1 MNVNFKVRGI
11 EAVQSFLASVPRG
24 AVRVA
29 LEAFT
34 EYVIGNDARGLK
46 HNEPYKYVSRKAAYG
61 VTFFTPKQ
69 RRFFFWA
76 LREGKIDPGSG
87 ARTGK
92 TSAAWK
98 AVPSANG
105 YQMKITNDTP
115 GAYYTRDDKGQ
126 ARQPA
131 KVGWRKVTAVLVANY
146 QGGLR
151 AAVAAVNKYL
161 KEKGK

>member
-34 EYVIGNDARGLK
+34 EYVIGNEQRGLK

-61 VTFFTPKQ
+61 VTFFTLKQ
-69 RRFFFWA
+69 KRWFFWA

-87 ARTGK
+87 VRSGETAR
-92 TSAAWK
+92 AWK

-105 YQMKITNDTP
+105 YQMKITNDTA
-115 GAYYTRDDKGQ
+115 GGYYTRDDKGQ

-131 KVGWRKVTAVLVANY
+131 KVGWRKVTKVLMDNY
-146 QGGLR
+146 LGGLR
-151 AAVAAVNKYL
+151 AAVTAVNKYF